1 MFCICQSSHPWL
13 GHVLPSMA
21 GACSAIWHRRLLC
34 CHGSQTAQASSTV
47 STHPPPSPAPAD
59 SSSTTGTP
67 LFKYVFNAAL
77 SASRF
82 AGTLWNLTRSA
93 NHFSSSGLVITCSGI
108 KGKRGECGKLEGAA
122 GLRIVRRG
130 CGGFANQAAG
140 VRRGCGSCGGCV
152 DRAVGLHTL
161 YISSLDVKQARM

>member
-1 MFCICQSSHPWL
+1 
-13 GHVLPSMA
+13 
-21 GACSAIWHRRLLC
+21 
-34 CHGSQTAQASSTV
+34 
-47 STHPPPSPAPAD
+47 
-59 SSSTTGTP
+59 
-67 LFKYVFNAAL
+67 L

-130 CGGFANQAAG
+130 AAG
-140 VRRGCGSCGGCV
+140 LRIRRRGCGGV
-152 DRAVGLHTL
+152 ADRAAGVWIVRWGCIPCTYPLWT
-161 YISSLDVKQARM
+161 

>member
-1 MFCICQSSHPWL
+1 
-13 GHVLPSMA
+13 
-21 GACSAIWHRRLLC
+21 
-34 CHGSQTAQASSTV
+34 
-47 STHPPPSPAPAD
+47 
-59 SSSTTGTP
+59 
-67 LFKYVFNAAL
+67 L

-130 CGGFANQAAG
+130 CCRFANQAAG
-140 VRRGCGSCGGCV
+140 AAGLRIVRRVCGSCGGV
-152 DRAVGLHTL
+152 AYLVHILSGRETSPNVTVLHEAKQLRAKQRNFLHQLTL
-161 YISSLDVKQARM
+161 VALVTGKTSKDQRCMACSMLQKKW